1 MTYSIAARCP
11 TTGQYGVAVS
21 SYSPMSGAFVPV
33 VVSDRCAVAYQ
44 NTIAPMHRV
53 IAGELLASGA
63 SAASVI
69 EDLAKKD
76 PYWEARQVTLV
87 DMHGRVAGHTGDKA
101 GKHCSHLI
109 GEGFAVAGNVVTETC
124 VDDAF
129 AEFNATQGED
139 LPLGER
145 LMRALEAG
153 ARSNGQPHGLTS
165 AAILVHAREPW
176 PLVDLRVDVHDTP
189 VIELRRAWNFV
200 SPLLD
205 YYRRV
210 RTNPTGRIPWFTKR
224 MEEVPGWTPNHLR
237 GIVRQQ

>member
-11 TTGQYGVAVS
+11 RTGQYGVAVS

-33 VVSDRCAVAYQ
+33 VISDRCAVAYQ

-53 IAGELLASGA
+53 LAGQLLASGA
-63 SAASVI
+63 TAASV
-69 EDLAKKD
+69 LAEMALKD
-76 PYWEARQVTLV
+76 PYWESRQVTLV
-87 DMHGRVAGHTGDKA
+87 DMHGLVAGHTGSKA
-101 GKHCSHLI
+101 PKHCSHLL
-109 GEGFAVAGNVVTETC
+109 GDGFAVSGNVVTETC

-129 AEFNATQGED
+129 REFSATQAGE
-139 LPLGER
+139 LSLGER

-189 VIELRRAWNFV
+189 VIELRRAWDFV
-200 SPLLD
+200 SPLLE

-210 RTNPTGRIPWFTKR
+210 RIDPTGRVPWFTKR
-224 MEEVPGWTPNHLR
+224 MEEVPGWVPNHLR